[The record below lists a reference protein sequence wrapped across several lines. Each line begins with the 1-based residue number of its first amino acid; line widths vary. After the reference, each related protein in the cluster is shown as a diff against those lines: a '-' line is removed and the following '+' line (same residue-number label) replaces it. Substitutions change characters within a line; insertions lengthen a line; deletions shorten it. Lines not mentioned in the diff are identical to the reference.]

1 MRCAMAEEM
10 NDNELNWRERKMS
23 ATSNVET
30 YLGSAAARMPHYRPE
45 AHIDSDRYPT
55 FPKGS

>member
-30 YLGSAAARMPHYRPE
+30 YLGSAAAGMPHCKPKAR
-45 AHIDSDRYPT
+45 IDFDYPT
-55 FPKGS
+55 FPEGS